1 MKRRKRFLQA
11 AAFLAVCIFCMAGPA
26 LAQEGE
32 PSPADTGIGSLTRW
46 LNFAIVAGTIVY
58 FAVKKGRPYFR
69 QSAAAIAEKIA
80 EGARARE
87 AAEQRRREIE
97 TKMAGLDKEIAEM
110 RAAAKRDSDAE
121 AKRLRA
127 MAREEAEK
135 IEQSAQGEIAAA
147 ERAGRLE
154 LKALTA
160 RLALEQAEALL
171 KQELS
176 AERDAGLVRTFVYE
190 VGGRAN

>member
-1 MKRRKRFLQA
+1 MRRMKRFLEP
-11 AAFLAVCIFCMAGPA
+11 AAFLAVCVFCMAVPA

-32 PSPADTGIGSLTRW
+32 PSAADTSLGSLTRW
-46 LNFAIVAGTIVY
+46 LNFAIVIGTIIY

-69 QSAAAIAEKIA
+69 QNAEQIAEKIA
-80 EGARARE
+80 EGVRARE
-87 AAEQRRREIE
+87 AAEQRRREVE
-97 TKMAGLDKEIAEM
+97 AKMAGLDKEVEAM

-135 IEQSAQGEIAAA
+135 IEQSAQAEIAAA

-160 RLALEQAEALL
+160 RLALERAEALL
-171 KQELS
+171 KQELN
-176 AERDAGLVRTFVYE
+176 AEKDAGLVRTFVIE
-190 VGGRAN
+190 VGGRVN